1 MTTAFPTGPRTAV
14 LRRDLGPTAWCALE
28 CLLERTG
35 GGTVAV
41 ASVRSLAVE
50 LGVAKNTAH
59 RALVALVRA
68 GIAESVQDR
77 STDGRFRPGGY
88 RLHLGDLVASPT
100 ARRTRTRTRAAT
112 VAPPDP
118 AQLSLLPPA

>member
-1 MTTAFPTGPRTAV
+1 MTPTLPAGPRAAA

-35 GGTVAV
+35 EEAVAV

-59 RALVALVRA
+59 RALSALVRA
-68 GIAESVQDR
+68 GIVEAVQHR
-77 STDGRFRPGGY
+77 STDGRFRHGGY
-88 RLHLGDLVASPT
+88 RLHLGHLVAGPT
-100 ARRTRTRTRAAT
+100 ARRTRARAAT
-112 VAPPDP
+112 TPDP
-118 AQLSLLPPA
+118 AQLSLLSPV